1 MDIIGGSIAC
11 LSMTCI
17 PPWARAGRSLHVIP
31 DLDIVMVTT
40 HGFSGNPRDYAE
52 EAESYQ
58 FLLNYLI
65 PATIEP

>member
-1 MDIIGGSIAC
+1 MSIYDMYSALGAGGQI
-11 LSMTCI
+11 
-17 PPWARAGRSLHVIP
+17 LHVIP

-40 HGFSGNPRDYAE
+40 HSFSGNPRDYAE